1 MIILYWKILPRP
13 LLSRRWYTTRMQ
25 PSAPVNV
32 SDVIARSRIGPF
44 QIGLFILC
52 ALCLIM
58 DGFDVQAIGFVAPKL
73 IEEWKISGALL
84 GSVLSAALVGVLF
97 GSILLSML
105 ADRIGR
111 RPVLIG
117 ACLFFSV
124 VTLLTARVESVPQLL
139 VIRFIAGLGLGSIMP
154 NAMALVSEYCPPR
167 VRVSA
172 IVIVGTGFT
181 AGAMVAGFVSFWLI
195 PRFGWRSVFY
205 FGGAVPLVIGTL
217 MFFLLPESLQFLALH
232 GESPDKLARWLRRV
246 DPNVAVTRDS
256 EFVVREQRLRGVP
269 LVKLFQQGRA
279 PGTLLLWTVYFMNL
293 LNLYFLSSWLPTVAT
308 PLVKAAGV
316 SASYASLIGTTLQ
329 VGGVLGA
336 VVFGWLI
343 NRFGF
348 VKVLATCFA
357 MACVCIALIGQP
369 GLSLALLFLVVFL
382 AGLGIVGSQSGLNAL
397 AATLYP
403 TDLRSTGIGSGLGVG
418 RLGSIVGPVL
428 AGQLISAHWTTQ
440 SLFLAAA
447 VPALIS
453 ALVMIAMRWVIQPQ
467 QHTAGA
473 PSEVLVH

>member
-1 MIILYWKILPRP
+1 
-13 LLSRRWYTTRMQ
+13 MQ
-25 PSAPVNV
+25 PSAEVNV
-32 SDVIARSRIGPF
+32 SDVIAHSRLGRF

-52 ALCLIM
+52 GLCLIM

-124 VTLLTARVESVPQLL
+124 VTLLTARAESVPQLL

-154 NAMALVSEYCPPR
+154 NAMALVGEYCPPR

-205 FGGAVPLVIGTL
+205 FGGAIPLLIGAVML
-217 MFFLLPESLQFLALH
+217 FLLPESLQYLALH
-232 GESPDKLARWLRRV
+232 GKNPEKLARWLRRV
-246 DPNVAVTRDS
+246 DPRITITRNTR
-256 EFVVREQRLRGVP
+256 FVVREQRQRGVP
-269 LVKLFQQGRA
+269 LVKLFQQGRGL
-279 PGTLLLWTVYFMNL
+279 GTILLWTVYFMNL

-316 SASYASLIGTTLQ
+316 AASYASLIGTTLQ
-329 VGGVLGA
+329 TGGVLGA
-336 VVFGWLI
+336 FVLGGLI
-343 NRFGF
+343 GRFGF

-357 MACVCIALIGQP
+357 MACISIALIGQP

-397 AATLYP
+397 AASLYP

-418 RLGSIVGPVL
+418 RMGSIVGPVL
-428 AGQLISAHWTTQ
+428 AGQLISAHWTPR

-467 QHTAGA
+467 QQAAGA

>member
-1 MIILYWKILPRP
+1 
-13 LLSRRWYTTRMQ
+13 MQ
-25 PSAPVNV
+25 GAAPVNV
-32 SDVIARSRIGPF
+32 SDVIATSRIGPF
-44 QIGLFILC
+44 QIGLFALC
-52 ALCLIM
+52 GLCLIM
-58 DGFDVQAIGFVAPKL
+58 DGFDVQAIGFVAPRL
-73 IEEWKISGALL
+73 AAEWGISGALL

-97 GSILLSML
+97 GSLLLSML

-117 ACLFFSV
+117 ACLFFSL
-124 VTLLTARVESVPQLL
+124 VTLLTARVHSVRELL
-139 VIRFIAGLGLGSIMP
+139 AIRFIAGVGLGSIMP
-154 NAMALVSEYCPPR
+154 NAMALVGEYCPPR
-167 VRVSA
+167 VRVAA

-205 FGGAVPLVIGTL
+205 FGGTVPLVIGLL
-217 MFFLLPESLQFLALH
+217 MLFWLPESLQFLALY
-232 GESPDKLARWLRRV
+232 GKDPEKLARWLKRV
-246 DPNVAVTRDS
+246 NPAVAVTRHTQ
-256 EFVVREQRLRGVP
+256 FTVREGRQKGVP
-269 LVKLFQQGRA
+269 IIKLFEQGRA
-279 PGTLLLWTVYFMNL
+279 GSTILLWTVYFMNL

-316 SASYASLIGTTLQ
+316 AASYASLVGSTLQ

-336 VVFGWLI
+336 VVLGPLI

-348 VKVLATCFA
+348 VKVLTTCFA
-357 MACVCIALIGQP
+357 LASIAIGTIGQP
-369 GLSLALLFLVVFL
+369 GLPLGLLFLVVFI

-428 AGQLISAHWTTQ
+428 AGELISAHWTAH

-453 ALVMIAMRWVIQPQ
+453 ALVMIAMQWAARPQ
-467 QHTAGA
+467 ELAA
-473 PSEVLVH
+473 VASEVMVH